1 MCLQPMCQRRPVPA
15 LRGLVHL
22 PLPARLPRPH
32 LQAGCQRVRPEPRAL
47 SQRRHLSQRGRLLP
61 LHLPRHPHRPPLRA
75 ALRALQPLTLPE
87 RGHLPPHGGHH
98 PRVRLPARYCPGEAP
113 GVRAGPGLGGRCPS
127 THRTAGGS
135 GKGVPVRGAWHRVRA
150 PPWSP
155 TFSLLPGGGVRCS
168 RPALV
173 PHARDPGSLQ
183 PPGRAPG

>member
-1 MCLQPMCQRRPVPA
+1 MPAGRPVCLQPMCQRRPVPA

-32 LQAGCQRVRPEPRAL
+32 LQAGRQRVRPEPRAL
-47 SQRRHLSQRGRLLP
+47 SQRRHLPQRGRLLP
-61 LHLPRHPHRPPLRA
+61 LRLPRHPHRPPLRA

-113 GVRAGPGLGGRCPS
+113 GDGVPAHTGRRAGLERGYQLGEPGTGSGHLPGLPPS
-127 THRTAGGS
+127 RFCLGVGS
-135 GKGVPVRGAWHRVRA
+135 AAAAQHLSPMPGTRA
-150 PPWSP
+150 P
-155 TFSLLPGGGVRCS
+155 CS
-168 RPALV
+168 
-173 PHARDPGSLQ
+173 